1 MAEGDSLLMSTSRET
16 IFCEYPEDVA
26 DAAAAMIHHVQSA
39 AISERGVFRI
49 ALSGGSTPSLLYD
62 ALLSE
67 WRDEM
72 EWEKWEVYWSDERA
86 VPPHSEHSNFH
97 LAMTRLLS
105 KVPVGNIFRMPADDE
120 DLSLAAAEY
129 GSLLKTQFDSENPV
143 FDLILL
149 GMGSDGH
156 TASLFPGNP
165 VLESGSL
172 IAVVE
177 TEQEIRKRLT
187 FTLRTINHA
196 RLVFFL
202 VIGEDKAD
210 KVKEILV
217 DENYANPAMRV
228 DPKEGRVIWFIDEA
242 AASKF
247 E

>member
-1 MAEGDSLLMSTSRET
+1 MSTSRET

-26 DAAAAMIHHVQSA
+26 DAAAAMIHHAQSA
-39 AISERGVFRI
+39 AIAERNVFRI
-49 ALSGGSTPSLLYD
+49 ALSGGSTPTILYD

-86 VPPHSEHSNFH
+86 VPPHSEHSNYH

-105 KVPVGNIFRMPADDE
+105 NVPVGNILRMPADDE
-120 DLSLAAAEY
+120 NLNLAAEEY
-129 GSLLKTQFDSENPV
+129 GALLKKQFSSENPE

-156 TASLFPGNP
+156 TASLFPGSP
-165 VLESGSL
+165 ALESGSL
-172 IAVVE
+172 VAAVE
-177 TEQEIRKRLT
+177 TDQEIRKRLT

-202 VIGEDKAD
+202 VIGEDKAG
-210 KVKEILV
+210 KVKEILA
-217 DENYANPAMRV
+217 DEDYSNPAMRV
-228 DPKEGRVIWFIDEA
+228 EPKSGRVIWFLDEA
-242 AASKF
+242 AASGL

>member
-1 MAEGDSLLMSTSRET
+1 MSTSRET

-26 DAAAAMIHHVQSA
+26 DAAAAMIHHAQSA
-39 AISERGVFRI
+39 AIAERKIFRI
-49 ALSGGSTPSLLYD
+49 ALSGGRTPSLLYD

-67 WRDEM
+67 WRGEM

-86 VPPHSEHSNFH
+86 VPPHSEHSNYH

-105 KVPVGNIFRMPADDE
+105 KVPVGNSFRMPADDE
-120 DLSLAAAEY
+120 NLNLAAEEY
-129 GSLLKTQFDSENPV
+129 GLLLKKQFASENPE

-156 TASLFPGNP
+156 TASLFPGSP
-165 VLESGSL
+165 ALESGSL
-172 IAVVE
+172 VAAVE
-177 TEQEIRKRLT
+177 ANHEIPKRLT

-196 RLVFFL
+196 KLVFLL
-202 VIGEDKAD
+202 VIGEDKAG

-217 DENYANPAMRV
+217 DENFSNPALRV
-228 DPKEGRVIWFIDEA
+228 DPKEGRVIWFLDEA
-242 AASKF
+242 AASKL